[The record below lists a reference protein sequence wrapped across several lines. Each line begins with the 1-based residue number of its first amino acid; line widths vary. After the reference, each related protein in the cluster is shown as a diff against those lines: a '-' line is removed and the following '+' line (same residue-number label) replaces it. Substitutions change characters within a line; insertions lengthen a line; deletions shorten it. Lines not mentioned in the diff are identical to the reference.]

1 MPLQQF
7 LSSEMLWGFS
17 ALIKL
22 VYTSD
27 DPAQYWMRTIH
38 LREIYHSLEC
48 DTKAISVGEIG
59 WHEKSLQQ
67 SVSQYKGNASPFYGP
82 IAYSVLFGV
91 PLQDSTVN
99 GELSWQSNKL
109 LLQLA

>member
-1 MPLQQF
+1 MGPIIITLTAFALYGNMQCKGMPLQQF

-59 WHEKSLQQ
+59 
-67 SVSQYKGNASPFYGP
+67 
-82 IAYSVLFGV
+82 
-91 PLQDSTVN
+91 
-99 GELSWQSNKL
+99 
-109 LLQLA
+109 